1 MAVTKGQLSVKA
13 TATQNGDNA
22 YADTFSPA
30 LSEVVN
36 LTSGTGANQF
46 DLVYADERT
55 VADGANDDIDLAGVL
70 ADAFGDTITFAELVG
85 LVVINKQS
93 DGTANTTDLT
103 IGGGSNPFIGFLGG
117 ATHTVG
123 PIKPGGVFSIFAGD
137 AAGVGTVTAGTADI
151 LRVTNGAGASSTYQI
166 AIFGRSA

>member
-22 YADTFSPA
+22 YSDTFAPA
-30 LSEVVN
+30 LNEVLN
-36 LTSGTGANQF
+36 LTSGTGAGQF
-46 DLVYADERT
+46 DLIYADERT
-55 VADGANDDIDLAGVL
+55 VADGTNDDIDLAGVL

-103 IGGGSNPFIGFLGG
+103 IGGGSNPFIGFLG

-123 PIKPGGVFSIFAGD
+123 PIKPGGVFTIFAGD

-151 LRVTNGAGASSTYQI
+151 LRIANSAGASNTYQI